1 MIPLRRTFW
10 VDRRGGEV
18 ALLSVELHYE
28 NDRRDDVISALMGL
42 VGVLLPAG
50 YSVDEGVLAADA
62 ITDLPRFR
70 TFLNEEKSGFFL
82 YSPKV
87 TYAFT
92 MQEKTFGVFSH
103 HLSENHANEIFRSL
117 VDVGPIF
124 GYAADR
130 AERLHRNR
138 LTKSNGKGSIESW
151 VGRDF
156 SRWLPG
162 VYWQT
167 WLSRTY
173 IAERGV
179 PLESLENA
187 AWLVNEFEQGWVF
200 QFFQRATGWRGE
212 APRLD
217 EMCRGT
223 PGVFSVTEVID
234 SFAGADG
241 LLATSE
247 ALREWQ

>member
-1 MIPLRRTFW
+1 M
-10 VDRRGGEV
+10 

-42 VGVLLPAG
+42 TGVLVPAS

-70 TFLNEEKSGFFL
+70 TFLDEEKSGFFL

-138 LTKSNGKGSIESW
+138 LTKSNGNGSIESW

-173 IAERGV
+173 MAELGV
-179 PLESLENA
+179 PLELLEMA
-187 AWLVNEFEQGWVF
+187 AWRVDEFELGWVF
-200 QFFQRATGWRGE
+200 QFFQRATAWQRE
-212 APRLD
+212 VPRLD
-217 EMCRGT
+217 ELCRVT
-223 PGVFSVTEVID
+223 PGVFSIAEVID
-234 SFAGADG
+234 SFAGAGG
-241 LLATSE
+241 LLATSDR
-247 ALREWQ
+247 LRKWQ